1 MTEIASAAKAASS
14 ASSSLLALG
23 GSPGAAGAPAAE
35 AERGAAGAAA
45 AAAAAGSDAPAAGS
59 PGAAAMGTG
68 RGAAGAAAGSLGA
81 AGAPAAVE
89 AGRGAEGAAAA
100 SAEAS
105 AAAAGS
111 RRVHFVDDPSSSP
124 ILRAIEAVNELRQA
138 QALSDVARMEAAAE
152 LLADLEAQFP
162 GACMPAGAI
171 PPLVDVLKSYSED
184 ESLCSSVV
192 RALEVMI
199 GSESTAAAGSA
210 PQVPRLSQA
219 ARASKAPQQL
229 WRLRAPAA
237 LAVVAELSGCEHF
250 QVPNVSFAYSLISP
264 SSLSNSAKR
273 CPGHRP
279 APCQGRGP
287 GGGAPSK
294 GKARGRFVK

>member
-1 MTEIASAAKAASS
+1 MPFKSSRARFLSALAPIGGAAKAASS
-14 ASSSLLALG
+14 AARSLLALG

-45 AAAAAGSDAPAAGS
+45 AAAAAGASAPAAGS

-68 RGAAGAAAGSLGA
+68 RGAAGAPS
-81 AGAPAAVE
+81 AVE
-89 AGRGAEGAAAA
+89 AGRGAGGAAAA
-100 SAEAS
+100 AAEAS

-124 ILRAIEAVNELRQA
+124 ILRAIDAVNELRQA

-162 GACMPAGAI
+162 AACMHAGAI
-171 PPLVDVLKSYSED
+171 PSLVNVLKSYSED

-210 PQVPRLSQA
+210 PQVPRLLQP
-219 ARASKAPQQL
+219 ARASKAPQQ
-229 WRLRAPAA
+229 RQP
-237 LAVVAELSGCEHF
+237 
-250 QVPNVSFAYSLISP
+250 
-264 SSLSNSAKR
+264 
-273 CPGHRP
+273 
-279 APCQGRGP
+279 
-287 GGGAPSK
+287 
-294 GKARGRFVK
+294 